1 MYVMRY
7 ERIIGSYLGETATRL
22 QAAFDFFRTRP
33 CVIFFDE
40 FDTIGKER
48 GDVHDTGEIKR
59 IVSTLLLQVDDLPSY
74 NVFVAAT
81 NHPELIDRAAWR
93 RFQIHVNLT
102 PPNREQ
108 ILSWLKSFEVLI
120 GESFGELTNDTVD
133 KLDGLNFS
141 DIEGVF
147 LDIRRKIVLS
157 EGQLSLK
164 DVIRKKLSF

>member
-33 CVIFFDE
+33 CVVFFDE
-40 FDTIGKER
+40 FDAIGKER

-74 NVFVAAT
+74 NVFIAAT
-81 NHPELIDRAAWR
+81 NHSELIDRAAWR
-93 RFQIHVNLT
+93 RFQIQVNLT

-108 ILSWLKSFEVLI
+108 IQTCLKNFEVLI
-120 GESFGELTNDTVD
+120 GERFEELTNHTIN
-133 KLDGLNFS
+133 KLEGLSFS
-141 DIEGVF
+141 DIEEIF
-147 LDIRRKIVLS
+147 LDIRRKIILS
-157 EGQLSLK
+157 DGQLGLK
-164 DVIRKKLSF
+164 DIIRKKLS